1 MSHIEK
7 EADQSA
13 PSVFWVHLKVL
24 LHSQFRVV
32 AEKLV

>member
-7 EADQSA
+7 EAQSA
-13 PSVFWVHLKVL
+13 SSVFWVHLKVL